1 MMTIEYHP
9 NPEQFLG
16 TGTVFIAWDRS
27 ERWDLAGGELDGSM
41 YLGYWDSLPDTAP
54 AALEEMPRT
63 ESIDA
68 AVEWGRKRTSRVLIR
83 PESDPDVYYW
93 AGIGEPHGVDADLPL
108 LVL

>member
-1 MMTIEYHP
+1 MTIEYHP
-9 NPEQFLG
+9 NQEQFLG
-16 TGTVFIAWDRS
+16 TGTVFIAWDRL
-27 ERWDLAGGELDGSM
+27 ERWDQAGGDLVGSV
-41 YLGYWDSLPDTAP
+41 YRGYWDSLPDTAP

-63 ESIDA
+63 ESIDE

-93 AGIGEPHGVDADLPL
+93 AGVREPSGVDADLTR